1 MMGFRMFAQG
11 RIQNFFSESGGG
23 SKGCL
28 SLQGGFRG
36 IFSVILLGKFEILK
50 FPSTF
55 PL

>member
-11 RIQNFFSESGGG
+11 RIQNFVPEVEGVPMGY
-23 SKGCL
+23 L

-36 IFSVILLGKFEILK
+36 IFSVILLGKEIFK